1 MTTIQKGIRITTPQG
16 SARFASLD
24 KPDTKFSEEGVYTI
38 QLRLTKEDGQE
49 LRDKL
54 FQLQQDKLKEEQA
67 DGKNPN
73 LMAMPIKDV
82 IDDDGVECYDFR
94 FKMKPSYTSRKT
106 KEKVKQSPKVFDASL
121 QPMSGAMIG
130 NGSKVKVNFIA
141 DKYAC
146 PMGVGVAM
154 RLNAVQV
161 IDLVSVGSGDG
172 DSPEGLGFAAEEG
185 FVSDG
190 VPQQASEEEPATA
203 TTGTEASEEG
213 AASGSDF

>member
-1 MTTIQKGIRITTPQG
+1 MTTIQKGVRITTPQG
-16 SARFASLD
+16 AARFAYLD

-38 QLRLTKEDGQE
+38 QLRLTKENGQA
-49 LRDKL
+49 LRD
-54 FQLQQDKLKEEQA
+54 QLYQLKEEQA
-67 DGKNPN
+67 TGKNPT

-106 KEKVKQSPKVFDASL
+106 KEKVHQSPKVFDSSL

-130 NGSKVKVNFIA
+130 NGSQVKVNFVA
-141 DKYAC
+141 DKYGC

-154 RLNAVQV
+154 RLNAVQI
-161 IDLVSVGSGDG
+161 IDLVSVGSGV

-213 AASGSDF
+213 AALGSDF

>member
-16 SARFASLD
+16 SARFAYLD

-161 IDLVSVGSGDG
+161 IDLVSVGSGD
-172 DSPEGLGFAAEEG
+172 
-185 FVSDG
+185 
-190 VPQQASEEEPATA
+190 
-203 TTGTEASEEG
+203 
-213 AASGSDF
+213 